1 MIGPLLN
8 FTLRLTFFVS
18 GLLLVHLLILWL
30 LGKHLFDHFILPSY
44 LFNYF
49 ITLIFFAVLLMNSK
63 TKDAFLGWLFFITS
77 GLKFLAFFIIIYPLY
92 NLDGAIQKAELYTFF
107 LPYSLCLTIE
117 IHQIIKILN
126 PNP

>member
-8 FTLRLTFFVS
+8 FTIRLSMFAS
-18 GLLLVHLLILWL
+18 GLFFIHLLIFWL
-30 LGKHLFDHFILPSY
+30 LGKHLLDHFILHSY
-44 LFNYF
+44 FFNYL
-49 ITLIFFAVLLMNSK
+49 ITLIFFSGLLMNSK

-77 GLKFLAFFIIIYPLY
+77 GLKFLAFFIIIYPLF
-92 NLDGAIQKAELYTFF
+92 NLDGAIQKAELFTFF

-117 IHQIIKILN
+117 INQIIKILN

>member
-1 MIGPLLN
+1 LIGPLLN

-49 ITLIFFAVLLMNSK
+49 ITLIFFAVLLMNLK

-77 GLKFLAFFIIIYPLY
+77 GLKFLAFFIMIYPLY
-92 NLDGAIQKAELYTFF
+92 NLDGAIQKAELFTFF

-126 PNP
+126 TNS

>member
-1 MIGPLLN
+1 MIRPFLN
-8 FTLRLTFFVS
+8 FTLRLTLFVS

-30 LGKHLFDHFILPSY
+30 FGKQLFDHFILLSY

-49 ITLIFFAVLLMNSK
+49 ITLIFFAVLLINSK

-92 NLDGAIQKAELYTFF
+92 NLDGTIQKAELFTFF